1 VSEKFYEELIGFLDK
16 AGVEDDKD
24 KHMFQA
30 LMSLKYRVCG
40 AHRVGRR
47 AVCVV
52 GICQSRSVVCCCLDD
67 IMGASSVLIWPLKFV
82 RDKTRPEPMGGM
94 IVSVHQ

>member
-24 KHMFQA
+24 KLLFQA
-30 LMSLKYRVCG
+30 LMSLKYRVRG

-52 GICQSRSVVCCCLDD
+52 CICQSCIVVLLLNGWY
-67 IMGASSVLIWPLKFV
+67 MGASSVLVLLAYEV
-82 RDKTRPEPMGGM
+82 RARQDG
-94 IVSVHQ
+94 S